1 MKKYLTDKEKEER
14 MNYLTIHKCKTRM
27 NVKS

>member
-14 MNYLTIHKCKTRM
+14 MNYLCCFKVWSDSTQD
-27 NVKS
+27 